1 MNRILWGV
9 IGAGAVVLAAL
20 PIAAWTGSP
29 DPGPDFAIHARAW
42 LLGSLVVIVGA
53 VIGGRIA
60 SRRKTPVPQWVY
72 PSGVP
77 IACGLAVTFVAV
89 AAFIAWWAFAAN
101 PHSVDEMAQLFQG
114 RVFLAGRLA
123 APPPDPPAAFMF
135 MHTWIVP
142 AGWVSQ
148 FPPVHSLLLAV
159 GMGVGLEWLVN
170 PILGGAS
177 LVLVFVLA
185 RGLYGRRTAL
195 LAAVLWATSAWTLT
209 MSATYMNHVSA
220 VVFALGAW
228 TLALALRRP
237 RRHHFLLAGLSLGAV
252 GAVRPL
258 DAVAAAVPI
267 GVWILARRRWRA
279 AGWVGLGGLVVVA
292 LFALFNWRVFGHPL
306 ELGYLAL
313 YGQEQRM
320 GFHTDVWGLDFTPL
334 VALGHLAAA
343 VRRLHIYLFEWPIP
357 ALLPIAVWAVLAKHR
372 RSADLLVATGILAI
386 PMLYFFYWH
395 SGFYPGPRFY
405 YTIAPLLIIGT
416 ARALVWGWRELR
428 KRSTRHIRWETALTV
443 GVLIVVVWGTTSL
456 LPARLRAYRVGFLP
470 ILKQHPERTLAERGV
485 DEALVLVPESWGARI
500 VVNLWA
506 LGVRPGLAE
515 RAYRQLDACELHH
528 FAAQIRREGEEAQAE
543 MRLARLMDS
552 ATGPVQRVPG
562 WPDPTL
568 RLRSPPSLTVQC
580 EREMQRDLRGFAL
593 YGSLA
598 WRNPV
603 SLDRGIVFAR
613 ELSDALEDLLAK
625 YPNWEVWRYAPPP
638 GESDALPILTP
649 MTNPIDIHDGS

>member
-1 MNRILWGV
+1 MIRILWGV

-20 PIAAWTGSP
+20 PIAAWTGSS
-29 DPGPDFAIHARAW
+29 DLGPDFAIHVRAW
-42 LLGSLVVIVGA
+42 LLGTLVVIAGA
-53 VIGGRIA
+53 VIGGRLA
-60 SRRKTPVPQWVY
+60 SRIRLRGPKWVY
-72 PSGVP
+72 ANGAL
-77 IACGLAVTFVAV
+77 IACGLAMTFVAV

-101 PHSVDEMAQLFQG
+101 PHSVDEMAQLFQA

-123 APPPDPPAAFMF
+123 APPPDPPEAFLF
-135 MHTWIVP
+135 LHTWIAP

-148 FPPVHSLLLAV
+148 FPPAHSLLLAV
-159 GMGVGLEWLVN
+159 GMGIGLEWLIN
-170 PILGGAS
+170 PILGGVS
-177 LVLVFVLA
+177 LVLVYLLA

-209 MSATYMNHVSA
+209 MSATYMNHAAA

-237 RRHHFLLAGLSLGAV
+237 RWHHFLLAGSLLGAV
-252 GAVRPL
+252 GATRPL
-258 DAVAAAVPI
+258 DAVAAALPI
-267 GVWILARRRWRA
+267 GVWILVRRRWRA
-279 AGWVGLGGLVVVA
+279 GGWVGLGGLVVVM

-357 ALLPIAVWAVLAKHR
+357 ALLPIAIWALFAKHR
-372 RSADLLVATGILAI
+372 RMADLLVATGILAI
-386 PMLYFFYWH
+386 PALYFFYWH

-405 YTIAPLLIIGT
+405 YTIAPFLIVGT
-416 ARALVWGWRELR
+416 ARAFVWGCRQLR
-428 KRSTRHIRWETALTV
+428 RRSTPHVRWEAALSV
-443 GVLIVVVWGTTSL
+443 GALIVVVWGTVSL
-456 LPARLRAYRVGFLP
+456 FPARLRAYRVGFLP
-470 ILKQHPERTLAERGV
+470 VLKQHPERTLAKRGV
-485 DEALVLVPESWGARI
+485 EEALVLVPESWGARI
-500 VVNLWA
+500 VVNLWV

-515 RAYRQLDACELHH
+515 RAYRQLDACELHS
-528 FAAQIRREGEEAQAE
+528 FAAQIRREGEEAYAE

-552 ATGPVQRVPG
+552 ATGPVKRVQG

-568 RLRSPPSLTVQC
+568 RLRSPVSLTAEC

-603 SLDRGIVFAR
+603 GLDRGIVFAR
-613 ELSDALEDLLAK
+613 EPGDRLVDLLAR
-625 YPNWEVWRYAPPP
+625 YQNWEVWRYSPPP
-638 GESDALPILTP
+638 GDPDAPPILTP
-649 MTNPIDIHDGS
+649 LTSPTDIHDGT